1 MKKDRIGK
9 KDRLVKKDGMGQA
22 FFMAEHI
29 CAAHRSGFALRDVSF
44 SVEAGTLTAL
54 LGANGSGKTTLLRA
68 ICQQMKHGG
77 NCWLQMGE
85 AGGGS
90 PQKYDVGSSSL
101 QKKGAGGSSLQAG
114 DTEIRHG
121 VVLEGLSMRS
131 LARMV
136 SYIPQR
142 SGISVAMSVLDVVL
156 MGFNPW
162 LGLLEKPDAGQRRQA
177 QQALEALGLGAYI
190 QRDYRSLSEG
200 QKGLVILARTLVEDT
215 RLLLLDEPDS
225 ALDFPNRYAIMEK
238 IAGMVKGQA
247 KAGIL
252 SLHDPALAM
261 AFCDR
266 MILLKE
272 GRCIGQLCPGSDGI
286 PEMEAALRQIYGP
299 VRLAV
304 CGSKKSRGRLVLLW
318 DQEGEIE

>member
-1 MKKDRIGK
+1 ME
-9 KDRLVKKDGMGQA
+9 QA
-22 FFMAEHI
+22 FFTAEHI
-29 CAAHRSGFALRDVSF
+29 CAAHRTGFSLREVSF

-68 ICQQMKHGG
+68 ICQQMKHEGS
-77 NCWLQMGE
+77 CRFQTE
-85 AGGGS
+85 PIHAGQGRGAA
-90 PQKYDVGSSSL
+90 PQS
-101 QKKGAGGSSLQAG
+101 
-114 DTEIRHG
+114 G
-121 VVLEGLSMRS
+121 VALESLSMRS
-131 LARMV
+131 LARLV

-142 SGISVAMSVLDVVL
+142 SGISMGMSVLDVVL

-162 LGLLEKPDAGQRRQA
+162 LGLLEKPDAGQRQQA
-177 QQALEALGLGAYI
+177 RQALETLGLGAYI

-200 QKGLVILARTLVEDT
+200 QKGLVILARTLVEDA

-238 IAGMVKGQA
+238 IAGMVKGHA

-261 AFCDR
+261 TFCDK

-272 GRCIGQLCPGSDGI
+272 GRCIGQLRSGMDAI

-299 VRLAV
+299 VSLMACSGKTREH
-304 CGSKKSRGRLVLLW
+304 LVLLW
-318 DQEGEIE
+318 DQEGDINGTSNSGFSV

>member
-1 MKKDRIGK
+1 ME
-9 KDRLVKKDGMGQA
+9 QA
-22 FFMAEHI
+22 FFTVENI
-29 CAAHRSGFALRDVSF
+29 CAAHRTGFSLREVSF

-68 ICQQMKHGG
+68 ICQQMRHEGS
-77 NCWLQMGE
+77 CRLQTGPIHT
-85 AGGGS
+85 GQGR
-90 PQKYDVGSSSL
+90 
-101 QKKGAGGSSLQAG
+101 GAGIQS
-114 DTEIRHG
+114 G
-121 VVLEGLSMRS
+121 VTLESLSMRS
-131 LARMV
+131 LARLI

-142 SGISVAMSVLDVVL
+142 TGISMAMSVLDVVL

-162 LGLLEKPDAGQRRQA
+162 LGLLEKPDGGQRQQA
-177 QQALEALGLGAYI
+177 RQALEMLGLGAYI

-200 QKGLVILARTLVEDT
+200 QKGLVILARTLVEDA
-215 RLLLLDEPDS
+215 RLLLMDEPDS

-238 IAGMVKGQA
+238 IAGMVKGYA

-261 AFCDR
+261 TFCDK

-272 GRCIGQLCPGSDGI
+272 GRCIGQLRPRIDGI

-299 VRLAV
+299 VSLIACKR
-304 CGSKKSRGRLVLLW
+304 KKREHLVLLW
-318 DQEGEIE
+318 DQEGDRNGTSNSGFSV